1 MNREL
6 NESSTDGGVQ
16 ELDSDAIGQKL
27 PTEDQQRRKQS
38 VSPLLSSFPLPS
50 LVSFSF
56 SSGHRGLQCKMKRV
70 RDDMQERY
78 FPMLVSCQTGR
89 G

>member
-50 LVSFSF
+50 LVSS
-56 SSGHRGLQCKMKRV
+56 HITTHL
-70 RDDMQERY
+70 
-78 FPMLVSCQTGR
+78 LVLLWT
-89 G
+89 